1 MGVTVPD
8 SAPVPDDIRNLADT
22 VRRAAATDPAARAL
36 IAGNRVLTWG
46 DLDAQVDAVA
56 AGLAALDLPDTDA
69 TPARVAL
76 IAPNVPEY
84 AVAYFGVLRAG
95 LVAVPVNPGYTPREL
110 AHVLGDSGASV
121 VIGTGAALAAVAT
134 VRAQLPALRHA
145 YALESGA
152 DAPALA
158 DLAAPRTGEPPARG
172 GEDLAALLYTSGT
185 AGAPKGAMLSHRALI
200 ANHRQLEQISPAIMG
215 RGDVVLLALP
225 LFHAYGLNAGLGA
238 VAWHGATGV
247 LADGLGPAEILA
259 LLARHQVSVV
269 AAVPQAYHAWSMRPE
284 LADATGSVRV
294 MVSGAAPLDP
304 ITQERVAARTG
315 RQVHQGY
322 GLTET
327 APVVTTDLTS
337 PVPKKGSIG
346 RPIPGVRVRLVGGD
360 GGEIVRLATEGIV
373 GPAPFA
379 DDGEDVFPGTA
390 GSDPGEVVVAGD
402 NLFSGYWPDGHGG
415 PDEQGWW
422 RTGDIAYADGDGDL
436 FLVDRLGEMIIVNG
450 FNVYPH
456 EVELVI
462 AGCPGVTEA
471 AVVGEPDPETGE
483 AVRAYVVLA
492 PGSRASVADVA
503 AHCEVNLARY
513 KRPRVIEIVGELPHS
528 VTGKVRKSMLR
539 SAS

>member
-22 VRRAAATDPAARAL
+22 VRRAAAADPTARAL
-36 IAGNRVLTWG
+36 IAGTRVLTWG
-46 DLDAQVDAVA
+46 ELDARVDAVA
-56 AGLAALDLPDTDA
+56 AGLAALGLPGSDGA
-69 TPARVAL
+69 PARVA
-76 IAPNVPEY
+76 IVSPNVPEF
-84 AVAYFGVLRAG
+84 AVAYFGALRAG

-121 VIGTGAALAAVAT
+121 VIGTGAALSATAT

-152 DAPALA
+152 DAAPLA
-158 DLAAPRTGEPPARG
+158 DLAAPRTGDLPGRG
-172 GEDLAALLYTSGT
+172 GEDLAVLLYTSGT

-200 ANHRQLEQISPAIMG
+200 ANHRQLGQVTPTIVG
-215 RGDVVLLALP
+215 GGDVVLLALP

-247 LADGLGPAEILA
+247 LAEGLGPAEVLA
-259 LLARHQVSVV
+259 LLARHQVTVV
-269 AAVPQAYHAWSMRPE
+269 AAVPQTYHAWSMRPE
-284 LADATGSVRV
+284 LAEATASVRV

-304 ITQERVAARTG
+304 ITQERIATRTG
-315 RQVHQGY
+315 RQVRQGY

-337 PVPKKGSIG
+337 PVAKAGSIG

-360 GGEIVRLATEGIV
+360 GMEIVRLASDGIV

-379 DDGEDVFPGTA
+379 EDGDDAFPGTA

-402 NLFSGYWPDGHGG
+402 NLFSGYWPDAHGG

-456 EVELVI
+456 EVENVI
-462 AGCPGVTEA
+462 VGCPGVTEA
-471 AVVGEPDPETGE
+471 AVVGAPDPETGE

-492 PGSRASVADVA
+492 PGSRASVADIV
-503 AHCEVNLARY
+503 AHCELNLARY
-513 KRPRVIEIVGELPHS
+513 KRPRAIEIVGELPHS
-528 VTGKVRKSMLR
+528 ATGKVRKSMLR